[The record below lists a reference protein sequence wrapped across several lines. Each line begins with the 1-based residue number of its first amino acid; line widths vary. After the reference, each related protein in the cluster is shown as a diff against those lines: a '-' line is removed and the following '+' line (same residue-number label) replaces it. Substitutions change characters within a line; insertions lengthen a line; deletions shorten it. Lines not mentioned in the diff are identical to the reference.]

1 MPSIMFRCPNTGY
14 RVQGW
19 IAEDASDADENTYE
33 SLTCAA
39 CQQMHSIN
47 PKTGQV
53 LGGSEEG

>member
-1 MPSIMFRCPNTGY
+1 MPTIMFRCPNTAY

-19 IAEDASDADENTYE
+19 IAEDASDADEGTYE
-33 SLTCAA
+33 SLTCIA
-39 CQQMHSIN
+39 CQQMHLVN